1 MEKKL
6 LIGKD
11 TYLDVSKLNRHGFI
25 TGSTGSGK
33 TVTLKVIVEQL
44 AKNGIPVFLSDIKG
58 DLSSFIE
65 PLEMDE
71 KIAKRL
77 ELIGIEE
84 FEPRS
89 FSTEIFDVFGENGIP
104 LRTTISGM
112 GPLLLS
118 KILGLNDTQEGVL
131 NIAFSLADERNLLL
145 VDIKDL
151 RAVLN
156 FINENK
162 KDLQTHY
169 GNISTASIGAILR
182 SLLIVEKQ
190 GGDKFF
196 GEPDF
201 NINDLFRFNQ
211 NGEGIINILNSEKL
225 YRSPVLYAIFLLWLL
240 GELFENLEEVG
251 DLDKPKM
258 VFFFDEAH
266 LLFNNGS
273 KALLEKIE
281 LIVRLIRS
289 KGVGV
294 FFITQKATDIPE
306 EVLSQLSNR
315 IQHSLRAFT
324 PKEQKEVKAIAD
336 SFRQDDDM
344 DLVEEILNLKTGE
357 AIVSVLDEN
366 STPTLAKKVTICPPL
381 SKIGI
386 ANQMNIQKTINMSP
400 LLDKYA
406 DCIDKVSAFEV
417 LELEKKERLKR
428 LEIEAQEKELLK
440 QEEKRQKEI
449 DKQEQRNKNKT
460 TIFERFTN
468 NLVGTI
474 GRTVGREITRGIF
487 GTKRRY

>member
-1 MEKKL
+1 MENKL

-11 TYLDVSKLNRHGFI
+11 TYFDISKLNRHGFI

-44 AKNGIPVFLSDIKG
+44 SKNGIPVFLSDIKG

-65 PLEMDE
+65 PIEIDD
-71 KIAKRL
+71 KISERV
-77 ELIGIEE
+77 ELTGVEDY
-84 FEPRS
+84 EPRT
-89 FSTEIFDVFGENGIP
+89 FSTEFFDVFGENGIP
-104 LRTTISGM
+104 LRTTISEM

-118 KILGLNDTQEGVL
+118 KILGLNDIQEGIL

-145 VDIKDL
+145 IDIKDL

-162 KDLQTHY
+162 KELQEHY

-182 SLLIVEKQ
+182 SLLVIEKQ

-201 NINDLFRFNQ
+201 EIKDLLRTNQ

-225 YRSPVLYAIFLLWLL
+225 HQSPDLYAIFLLWLL
-240 GELFENLEEVG
+240 SEIFENLEEVG
-251 DLDKPKM
+251 DQDKPKM
-258 VFFFDEAH
+258 VFFFDESH

-294 FFITQKATDIPE
+294 FFITQKATDIPDG
-306 EVLSQLSNR
+306 VLSQLSNR
-315 IQHSLRAFT
+315 VQHSLRAFT

-336 SFRQDDDM
+336 SFRQDGSM

-366 STPTLAKKVTICPPL
+366 STPTLAKKVIICPPL
-381 SKIGI
+381 SKIGK
-386 ANQMNIQKTINMSP
+386 ANQMSVQRTINNSA
-400 LLDKYA
+400 LLNKYLE
-406 DCIDKVSAFEV
+406 DIDNVSAFEM
-417 LELEKKERLKR
+417 LKSEMEERLKR
-428 LEIEAQEKELLK
+428 LEIEAQEEELLK
-440 QEEKRQKEI
+440 QEEKKQKEI
-449 DKQEQRNKNKT
+449 AKEERRKKNKT
-460 TIFERFTN
+460 SIFERFTN
-468 NLVGTI
+468 NVVGSI
-474 GRTVGREITRGIF
+474 GRTIGREITRGMF
-487 GTKRRY
+487 GTKRR

>member
-1 MEKKL
+1 MENKL

-11 TYLDVSKLNRHGFI
+11 TYIDISKLNRHGFI

-44 AKNGIPVFLSDIKG
+44 SKNGIPVFLSDIKG

-65 PLEMDE
+65 PLEMNE
-71 KIAKRL
+71 NIAQRVA
-77 ELIGIEE
+77 LIGIENY
-84 FEPRS
+84 EPRS
-89 FSTEIFDVFGENGIP
+89 FNAEFFDVFGENGIP
-104 LRTTISGM
+104 LRTTISEM

-131 NIAFSLADERNLLL
+131 NIAFTLADERKLLL

-169 GNISTASIGAILR
+169 GNISSASIGAILR
-182 SLLIVEKQ
+182 SLLVIEKQ

-201 NINDLFRFNQ
+201 DIRDLIRLNHD
-211 NGEGIINILNSEKL
+211 GEGVINILNSEKL
-225 YRSPVLYAIFLLWLL
+225 YQSPDLYAIFLLWLL
-240 GELFENLEEVG
+240 GEIFENLDEVG
-251 DLDKPKM
+251 DQSKPKM

-273 KALLEKIE
+273 KQLLEKIE

-294 FFITQKATDIPE
+294 FFITQKTTDIPDG
-306 EVLSQLSNR
+306 VLSQLSNR
-315 IQHSLRAFT
+315 VQHSLRAFT

-336 SFRQDDDM
+336 SFRQDDSM

-366 STPTLAKKVTICPPL
+366 SIPTLAKKVIICPPL
-381 SKIGI
+381 SKIGT
-386 ANQMNIQKTINMSP
+386 ANEMNIQKTINMSP
-400 LLDKYA
+400 LLNKYA
-406 DCIDKVSAFEV
+406 EGIDNITAFEV
-417 LELEKKERLKR
+417 LESEKEDRLKR
-428 LEIEAQEKELLK
+428 LEIEAHELELMKE
-440 QEEKRQKEI
+440 EEKKQKKIAKE
-449 DKQEQRNKNKT
+449 EQKKRNKMS
-460 TIFERFTN
+460 IFERFTN
-468 NLVGTI
+468 NVVGSI

-487 GTKRRY
+487 GTKRR

>member
-1 MEKKL
+1 MENKL

-44 AKNGIPVFLSDIKG
+44 SKNGIPVFLSDIKG

-65 PLEMDE
+65 PLEMNE
-71 KIAKRL
+71 NIAERV
-77 ELIGIEE
+77 ELIGMED

-89 FSTEIFDVFGENGIP
+89 FTTEFFDVFGENGIP
-104 LRTTISGM
+104 LRTTISEM

-151 RAVLN
+151 RAILN

-182 SLLIVEKQ
+182 SLLVIEKQ
-190 GGDKFF
+190 GGDRFF

-201 NINDLFRFNQ
+201 DISDLLRTNQ
-211 NGEGIINILNSEKL
+211 NGEGMINILNSEKL
-225 YRSPVLYAIFLLWLL
+225 YQSPDLYAIFLLWLL
-240 GELFENLEEVG
+240 GEIFENLEEVG
-251 DLDKPKM
+251 DQDKPKM

-273 KALLEKIE
+273 RALLEKIE

-294 FFITQKATDIPE
+294 FFITQKTTDIPDG
-306 EVLSQLSNR
+306 VLSQLSNR
-315 IQHSLRAFT
+315 VQHSLRAFT

-336 SFRQDDDM
+336 SFRQDGSM

-366 STPTLAKKVTICPPL
+366 STPTLARKVTICPPL
-381 SKIGI
+381 SKIGT
-386 ANQMNIQKTINMSP
+386 ANEMNIQKTINMSP
-400 LLDKYA
+400 LLNKYA
-406 DCIDKVSAFEV
+406 DYIDNVTAFEV
-417 LELEKKERLKR
+417 LESEKEDRLKR
-428 LEIEAQEKELLK
+428 LEIEAQEAELMK

-449 DKQEQRNKNKT
+449 AKEEQKKKNKT
-460 TIFERFTN
+460 SIFERFTN
-468 NLVGTI
+468 NVVGSI

-487 GTKRRY
+487 GTKRR

>member
-1 MEKKL
+1 MKNKL

-11 TYLDVSKLNRHGFI
+11 TYIDVSKLNRHGFI

-65 PLEMDE
+65 PLEMNED
-71 KIAKRL
+71 IAERVKL
-77 ELIGIEE
+77 TGIEDY
-84 FEPRS
+84 EPRS
-89 FSTEIFDVFGENGIP
+89 FTTEFFDVFGENGIP
-104 LRTTISGM
+104 LRTTISEM

-145 VDIKDL
+145 IDIKDL

-162 KDLQTHY
+162 KDLQNYY

-182 SLLIVEKQ
+182 SLLVVEKQ

-201 NINDLFRFNQ
+201 DIKNLLRLDQ
-211 NGEGIINILNSEKL
+211 NGEGIINILNSERL
-225 YRSPVLYAIFLLWLL
+225 YQSPDLYAIFLLWLL
-240 GELFENLEEVG
+240 GEIFENLEEVG
-251 DLDKPKM
+251 DQERPKM

-294 FFITQKATDIPE
+294 FFITQKTTDIPDG
-306 EVLSQLSNR
+306 VLSQLSNR

-324 PKEQKEVKAIAD
+324 PKEQKEVAVIAN
-336 SFRQDDDM
+336 SFRQDYSM

-366 STPTLAKKVTICPPL
+366 SIPTVAKKVTISPPL
-381 SKIGI
+381 SKIGV
-386 ANQMNIQKTINMSP
+386 ANKMNIQKTINMSP

-406 DCIDKVSAFEV
+406 NYIDNISAFEILETEKQERLRR
-417 LELEKKERLKR
+417 LELEAQ
-428 LEIEAQEKELLK
+428 EAQLLK

-449 DKQEQRNKNKT
+449 AKEEQRRKNKIS
-460 TIFERFTN
+460 IFERFTN
-468 NLVGTI
+468 NVIGSI
-474 GRTVGREITRGIF
+474 GRSIGREITRGIF
-487 GTKRRY
+487 GTKRR